1 MQELKKEEPA
11 DSHVE
16 SRRSALRGIGAVTL
30 ASLPLSGVF
39 FPVEGKDNR
48 SQRDQPGAGLPDS
61 GAKPTV
67 SPSPSAT
74 VNTTTVEKGVGKAVT
89 AVMNTQAKTVS
100 LAEKYLSKETI
111 TNLAIGSSVTNFLTG
126 AIAGA
131 QRNKALLRT
140 LPAITALAG
149 AIGYLT
155 NSFYVAKAA
164 GVTLGAF
171 ALGAVIG
178 WLVPPRRSVIA
189 PPSEPE

>member
-1 MQELKKEEPA
+1 
-11 DSHVE
+11 VE

-30 ASLPLSGVF
+30 ASLPLLGVF

-48 SQRDQPGAGLPDS
+48 SQRDQPGAGRPDS
-61 GAKPTV
+61 GAQPTV

-178 WLVPPRRSVIA
+178 WLVSPRRSVSA
-189 PPSEPE
+189 PPSEPD